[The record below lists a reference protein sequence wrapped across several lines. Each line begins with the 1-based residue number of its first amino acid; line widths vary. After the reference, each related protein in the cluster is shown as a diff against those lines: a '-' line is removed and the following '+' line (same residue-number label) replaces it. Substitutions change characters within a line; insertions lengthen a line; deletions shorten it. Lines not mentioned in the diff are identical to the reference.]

1 MQQFVNSFFVFAV
14 LRLCSVYTSLL
25 VMPYPSK
32 KKVAAL
38 CTAFHHSPNQS
49 KDNLITMMAMKT
61 FSPSS
66 RKGRKTASGGGN
78 KSSFGD
84 KKSTFGG
91 FKPTRSGGSSSSSSS
106 SRYGKKPF
114 GTADRVS
121 SPYQDRGSARPRTSD
136 GSAYSASAERTAYA
150 PRTTEGGYN
159 RSERPAYAPRTEGGY
174 NRSERPSYGDRPAS
188 SERPAYSQRAERPHY
203 DRKSSAIGGSSSYNR
218 SERPA
223 YAPRT
228 EGGYNRSERPSYN
241 NDRPASSER
250 PAYAPRTDRP
260 AYAPRTEGGYN
271 RSERPSYNNDRP
283 ASSERPA
290 YAPRTEGGYNRSER
304 PSYGERPTSGG
315 YNKSEGRS
323 SSYSSDKPAYKPRT
337 EGGRPS
343 FDRGAKPAPRY
354 ERSGSPRNSA
364 FAKDRERDS
373 EGGSFVA
380 DLVNSEAF
388 SAEARKLEQATQI
401 HEKLAEG
408 GAYTLYGKHA
418 VLEVLQ
424 SAPSRVQ
431 KVLVMEDA
439 QPDKRI
445 NKITALCESSGIYWQ
460 LVPKAK
466 LDTMM
471 TYLADAT
478 THLEDGVETGH
489 HQGVIAIVTAQPLL
503 SVEELLDSA
512 PANNAPCLIFA
523 LDEVT
528 DPRNVGAL
536 LRVADAA
543 GAKGMIIGKHRS
555 AALNAVVSK
564 TAAGA
569 DHWMPMAQA
578 TNLTQ
583 ALELCKA
590 AGFWIVGSACEST
603 GVDAR
608 GYTTSVK
615 PVDYTAIDYNA
626 PIVVVLGNE
635 GEGLRPT
642 ILKQCDFLANIP
654 MLGKVQ
660 SLNVSTAGAVL
671 VFEVVKQQQR
681 AKKAV
686 VAPLNAP
693 TGE

>member
-1 MQQFVNSFFVFAV
+1 VLILLLWYFPLTRNDSKGINIRLFTRCKRPNSVPRASLSHPTKPF
-14 LRLCSVYTSLL
+14 SVTSD
-25 VMPYPSK
+25 V
-32 KKVAAL
+32 L
-38 CTAFHHSPNQS
+38 CTAFHPSPNQS
-49 KDNLITMMAMKT
+49 KETPFTMMAMKT
-61 FSPSS
+61 FNPAS

-106 SRYGKKPF
+106 RYGKKPF
-114 GTADRVS
+114 ASSDRVS
-121 SPYQDRGSARPRTSD
+121 SPYQDRSPSRSRTSD

-150 PRTTEGGYN
+150 PRPERTERTEGGYN
-159 RSERPAYAPRTEGGY
+159 RSERPSYGERPASSERPAYGQRAERPSYDRKSSAIGGSSSYNRSERPAYGEKSGSSERPAYAPRTERPAYAPRTEGGY

-188 SERPAYSQRAERPHY
+188 
-203 DRKSSAIGGSSSYNR
+203 
-218 SERPA
+218 
-223 YAPRT
+223 
-228 EGGYNRSERPSYN
+228 
-241 NDRPASSER
+241 
-250 PAYAPRTDRP
+250 
-260 AYAPRTEGGYN
+260 
-271 RSERPSYNNDRP
+271 
-283 ASSERPA
+283 
-290 YAPRTEGGYNRSER
+290 
-304 PSYGERPTSGG
+304 GG
-315 YNKSEGRS
+315 YNKPEGRS
-323 SSYSSDKPAYKPRT
+323 FSSDRPAYKPRT

-343 FDRGAKPAPRY
+343 FERGAKPAPRY
-354 ERSGSPRNSA
+354 ERSDSRNRS
-364 FAKDRERDS
+364 RDT

-380 DLVNSEAF
+380 DLVQSEAF

-431 KVLVMEDA
+431 KVLIMEDA

-503 SVEELLDSA
+503 SVEALLDSA

-671 VFEVVKQQQR
+671 AFEVVKQQQR
-681 AKKAV
+681 AVSSA
-686 VAPLNAP
+686 N
-693 TGE
+693 

>member
-1 MQQFVNSFFVFAV
+1 
-14 LRLCSVYTSLL
+14 
-25 VMPYPSK
+25 
-32 KKVAAL
+32 
-38 CTAFHHSPNQS
+38 
-49 KDNLITMMAMKT
+49 MMTMKT

-114 GTADRVS
+114 GTSDRVS
-121 SPYQDRGSARPRTSD
+121 SPYQDRGTGRPRTSD

-150 PRTTEGGYN
+150 PRTEGGYN

-174 NRSERPSYGDRPAS
+174 NRSERP
-188 SERPAYSQRAERPHY
+188 AYAPRTEGGYNRAERPHY

-228 EGGYNRSERPSYN
+228 EGGYNRSERPSYGE
-241 NDRPASSER
+241 RPASSER
-250 PAYAPRTDRP
+250 PAYAPRT
-260 AYAPRTEGGYN
+260 
-271 RSERPSYNNDRP
+271 
-283 ASSERPA
+283 ERPA

-304 PSYGERPTSGG
+304 PSYGERSASGGG

-671 VFEVVKQQQR
+671 AFEVVKQQQR

>member
-1 MQQFVNSFFVFAV
+1 
-14 LRLCSVYTSLL
+14 
-25 VMPYPSK
+25 
-32 KKVAAL
+32 
-38 CTAFHHSPNQS
+38 
-49 KDNLITMMAMKT
+49 MMAMKT

-66 RKGRKTASGGGN
+66 RKGRKTASGSG
-78 KSSFGD
+78 KKASFGD

-91 FKPTRSGGSSSSSSS
+91 FKPTRSGGSSSPSS
-106 SRYGKKPF
+106 SRYGKKSF
-114 GTADRVS
+114 GTSDRVS
-121 SPYQDRGSARPRTSD
+121 SPYQDRGTARPRTSE
-136 GSAYSASAERTAYA
+136 GSAYSASAERT
-150 PRTTEGGYN
+150 
-159 RSERPAYAPRTEGGY
+159 AYAPRTEGGY
-174 NRSERPSYGDRPAS
+174 NRSERPSYGEKPAF
-188 SERPAYSQRAERPHY
+188 ERPAYASPRAERPSY
-203 DRKSSAIGGSSSYNR
+203 DKKSSAIGGSSSYNR
-218 SERPA
+218 SERP
-223 YAPRT
+223 
-228 EGGYNRSERPSYN
+228 SYG
-241 NDRPASSER
+241 NDRPSTGER

-271 RSERPSYNNDRP
+271 RSERPNYGDK
-283 ASSERPA
+283 ASS
-290 YAPRTEGGYNRSER
+290 G
-304 PSYGERPTSGG
+304 GG
-315 YNKSEGRS
+315 YNKPDTRS
-323 SSYSSDKPAYKPRT
+323 FSSDRPTYKPRT

-343 FDRGAKPAPRY
+343 FNNRDAKPAPRY
-354 ERSGSPRNSA
+354 ERRDASDRGA
-364 FAKDRERDS
+364 FARDRERDS

-424 SAPSRVQ
+424 SASSRVQ
-431 KVLVMEDA
+431 KVLIMEDA

-503 SVEELLDSA
+503 SVEELLDAA

-603 GVDAR
+603 GVDAK
-608 GYTTSVK
+608 GYTTGVK
-615 PVDYTAIDYNA
+615 PVDYTTIDYNA
-626 PIVVVLGNE
+626 PIVIVLGNE
-635 GEGLRPT
+635 SEGLRPT
-642 ILKQCDFLANIP
+642 ILKHCDFLVNIP

-671 VFEVVKQQQR
+671 AFEVVKQQQL
-681 AKKAV
+681 AKKTV
-686 VAPLNAP
+686 VALLNA
-693 TGE
+693 EVC

>member
-1 MQQFVNSFFVFAV
+1 
-14 LRLCSVYTSLL
+14 
-25 VMPYPSK
+25 
-32 KKVAAL
+32 
-38 CTAFHHSPNQS
+38 
-49 KDNLITMMAMKT
+49 MMAMKT

-91 FKPTRSGGSSSSSSS
+91 FKPTRSGGSSRPSSSS

-159 RSERPAYAPRTEGGY
+159 RAERPSYGSDRPSTGERPAYNPSP
-174 NRSERPSYGDRPAS
+174 RSERPS
-188 SERPAYSQRAERPHY
+188 Y

-218 SERPA
+218 
-223 YAPRT
+223 
-228 EGGYNRSERPSYN
+228 
-241 NDRPASSER
+241 
-250 PAYAPRTDRP
+250 
-260 AYAPRTEGGYN
+260 
-271 RSERPSYNNDRP
+271 
-283 ASSERPA
+283 SERPA

-323 SSYSSDKPAYKPRT
+323 SSYSSNKPAYKPRT

-503 SVEELLDSA
+503 SVEALLDSA

-583 ALELCKA
+583 ALALCKA

-671 VFEVVKQQQR
+671 AFEVVKQQQR

-693 TGE
+693 TDEESLLK

>member
-1 MQQFVNSFFVFAV
+1 
-14 LRLCSVYTSLL
+14 
-25 VMPYPSK
+25 
-32 KKVAAL
+32 
-38 CTAFHHSPNQS
+38 
-49 KDNLITMMAMKT
+49 MMAMKT

-66 RKGRKTASGGGN
+66 RKGRKTANGGGN

-91 FKPTRSGGSSSSSSS
+91 FKPTRSGGSSSPSSSS

-121 SPYQDRGSARPRTSD
+121 SPYQDRGTGRPRTSE
-136 GSAYSASAERTAYA
+136 SRAYSASAERTAYA

-159 RSERPAYAPRTEGGY
+159 R
-174 NRSERPSYGDRPAS
+174 NERPSYAERPAS
-188 SERPAYSQRAERPHY
+188 SERPAYNPSPRAERPSY
-203 DRKSSAIGGSSSYNR
+203 DRKSSSIGGSSSYNR
-218 SERPA
+218 A
-223 YAPRT
+223 
-228 EGGYNRSERPSYN
+228 ERPSYGSN
-241 NDRPASSER
+241 RPSTGER

-260 AYAPRTEGGYN
+260 AYPPRTEGGYN
-271 RSERPSYNNDRP
+271 RPERPSF
-283 ASSERPA
+283 
-290 YAPRTEGGYNRSER
+290 
-304 PSYGERPTSGG
+304 
-315 YNKSEGRS
+315 NKPEGRS
-323 SSYSSDKPAYKPRT
+323 FSSDRPAYKPRT
-337 EGGRPS
+337 EGGRPA
-343 FDRGAKPAPRY
+343 FNREAKPAPRY
-354 ERSGSPRNSA
+354 ERSGAPKNSA

-408 GAYTLYGKHA
+408 GAYTLYGKNA

-431 KVLVMEDA
+431 KVLVIEDA

-445 NKITALCESSGIYWQ
+445 NKLTALCESSGIYWQ

-503 SVEELLDSA
+503 SVEALLDSA
-512 PANNAPCLIFA
+512 PANNGPCLIFA

-583 ALELCKA
+583 ALALCKA

-608 GYTTSVK
+608 GYTISVK

-671 VFEVVKQQQR
+671 AFEVVKQQQL

>member
-1 MQQFVNSFFVFAV
+1 
-14 LRLCSVYTSLL
+14 
-25 VMPYPSK
+25 
-32 KKVAAL
+32 
-38 CTAFHHSPNQS
+38 
-49 KDNLITMMAMKT
+49 
-61 FSPSS
+61 
-66 RKGRKTASGGGN
+66 
-78 KSSFGD
+78 
-84 KKSTFGG
+84 
-91 FKPTRSGGSSSSSSS
+91 
-106 SRYGKKPF
+106 
-114 GTADRVS
+114 
-121 SPYQDRGSARPRTSD
+121 
-136 GSAYSASAERTAYA
+136 
-150 PRTTEGGYN
+150 
-159 RSERPAYAPRTEGGY
+159 
-174 NRSERPSYGDRPAS
+174 
-188 SERPAYSQRAERPHY
+188 
-203 DRKSSAIGGSSSYNR
+203 
-218 SERPA
+218 
-223 YAPRT
+223 
-228 EGGYNRSERPSYN
+228 
-241 NDRPASSER
+241 
-250 PAYAPRTDRP
+250 
-260 AYAPRTEGGYN
+260 
-271 RSERPSYNNDRP
+271 
-283 ASSERPA
+283 
-290 YAPRTEGGYNRSER
+290 
-304 PSYGERPTSGG
+304 
-315 YNKSEGRS
+315 
-323 SSYSSDKPAYKPRT
+323 
-337 EGGRPS
+337 
-343 FDRGAKPAPRY
+343 
-354 ERSGSPRNSA
+354 
-364 FAKDRERDS
+364 
-373 EGGSFVA
+373 VA